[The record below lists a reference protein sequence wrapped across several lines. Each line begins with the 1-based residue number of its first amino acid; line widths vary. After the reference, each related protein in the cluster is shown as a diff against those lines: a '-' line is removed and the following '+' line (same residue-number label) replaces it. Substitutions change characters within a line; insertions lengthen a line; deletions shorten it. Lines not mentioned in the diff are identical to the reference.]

1 MKSIRVLFATALL
14 LWGLGAGSA
23 FAQEIIVANGTGFTL
38 HQLGLIDSNADG
50 DAQDLLGSDT
60 LASGEGLK
68 VNISGSPKGWELIAV
83 DGEGGQV
90 NWQNLDLTGVS
101 KITLHADGTATVEYP
116 VVYAGTET
124 QTPGNVSGR
133 LGMERKTPR

>member
-38 HQLGLIDSNADG
+38 HQLGLIDSTADG
-50 DAQDLLGSDT
+50 AAQDLLGSDT

-101 KITLHADGTATVEYP
+101 KITLHADGTANLE
-116 VVYAGTET
+116 
-124 QTPGNVSGR
+124 
-133 LGMERKTPR
+133 

>member
-14 LWGLGAGSA
+14 LWALGAGSA

-101 KITLHADGTATVEYP
+101 KITLHADGTANLE
-116 VVYAGTET
+116 
-124 QTPGNVSGR
+124 
-133 LGMERKTPR
+133 